1 MAGIGVKLNNIYG
14 KNTLTTDVIGMG
26 YSTVMTIA
34 PMLTVIGALC
44 IMEYFLDFSSVGYVT
59 RELFSCTVL
68 YIFIFALLTA
78 SPFNSV
84 LSKYMSDVIYEE
96 TYADIMA
103 CYYVGLFLNILLSS
117 LVGIPFCIHEYL
129 VGKVDIIYVFTGY
142 CGFIALVFVFYSM
155 LYLSICKDY
164 KKISFFFIIGMTV
177 TVLLS
182 FWFVRG
188 LHKSITYSMLLAL
201 TIGFWLIAALEF
213 SVVRSYFRENS

>member
-117 LVGIPFCIHEYL
+117 LVGIR
-129 VGKVDIIYVFTGY
+129 
-142 CGFIALVFVFYSM
+142 FVFM
-155 LYLSICKDY
+155 NILSEKW
-164 KKISFFFIIGMTV
+164 ISFMFLPDIVDLSHWYLYFIRCFICPSVRITRRFRSSLSLEWPSRCYCPSGLCVGYIKASPTV
-177 TVLLS
+177 C
-182 FWFVRG
+182 FW
-188 LHKSITYSMLLAL
+188 H
-201 TIGFWLIAALEF
+201 
-213 SVVRSYFRENS
+213 